1 MIGFT
6 LSKEQLAL
14 QVKAREF
21 ADKQMR
27 PYAAKIDSLPSPH
40 FDRRVVERF
49 AAAGFTQLVVPVE
62 YGGLGVGS
70 LTMAI
75 MCEELAAACA
85 GMSTILAGSMLA
97 INCLRAGGTPEQKA
111 RYLPLLADKKGRLG
125 ALAITETGA
134 GSDMGAISLLAKKT
148 KDGFVLSGSKYYIS
162 NAGIADLYIVLAT
175 TDPSKKY
182 AGLDLFIVPAGT
194 PGLSTGKIEDKLGLR
209 ASQTGELIFDD
220 VRVPATDL
228 VGRTGTGFLATM
240 QALDLSRPAAAVCSI
255 GIARAAYEAALGY
268 TKKRVQFG
276 RPLFSK
282 QAVAFSLA
290 DMAVSIDAAR
300 LLTWRAC
307 DLIDNGEG
315 FTREASMAKL
325 FASETAERVTSQAMH
340 LLGAAGY
347 SRDLPLEKYYRDAKA
362 QTVLEGASEIQRHI
376 IAGEL

>member
-6 LSKEQLAL
+6 LSEEQITL
-14 QVKAREF
+14 QNKARQF
-21 ADKQMR
+21 ADEHMR
-27 PYAAKIDSLPSPH
+27 PYAAKIDSLPSPN

-49 AAAGFTQLVVPVE
+49 AAAGLTQLVVPAE

-111 RYLPLLADKKGRLG
+111 RYLPLLADKKGRIG

-148 KDGFVLSGSKYYIS
+148 KDGFALSGSKYYIS

-182 AGLDLFIVPAGT
+182 SGLDLFIVPAGT
-194 PGLSTGKIEDKLGLR
+194 PGLSPGKIEDKLGLR
-209 ASQTGELIFDD
+209 ASQTGELIFDN
-220 VRVPATDL
+220 VRVPDSDL
-228 VGRTGTGFLATM
+228 VGRPGTGFLATM
-240 QALDLSRPAAAVCSI
+240 QALDLSRPAAAVCCI
-255 GIARAAYEAALGY
+255 GIARAAYEAALEY
-268 TKKRVQFG
+268 TRKRVQFG
-276 RPLFSK
+276 RPLFSQ
-282 QAVAFSLA
+282 QAVAFALA

-307 DLIDNGEG
+307 DLIDNSGQ

>member
-6 LSKEQLAL
+6 LSEEQIAL
-14 QVKAREF
+14 QARAREF
-21 ADKQMR
+21 ADKQMK
-27 PYAAKIDSLPSPH
+27 PYAAEIDRTPSPH

-49 AAAGFTQLVVPVE
+49 AAAGLTKLIVPVE
-62 YGGLGVGS
+62 YGGLGVSS

-97 INCLRAGGTPEQKA
+97 INCLRSGGTPGQKA
-111 RYLPLLADKKGRLG
+111 KYLPLLADKKGRMG

-134 GSDMGAISLLAKKT
+134 GSDLGSISLLARAT
-148 KDGFVLSGSKYYIS
+148 EGGYILSGSKYYIS

-175 TDPSKKY
+175 TDPTKKY
-182 AGLDLFIVPAGT
+182 TGLDLFIVPAGS

-220 VRVPATDL
+220 VGVPAEDL
-228 VGRTGTGFLATM
+228 VGRPGTGFLATM
-240 QALDLSRPAAAVCSI
+240 QALDLSRPAAAVCCI
-255 GIARAAYEAALGY
+255 GIARAAYEAALEY
-268 TKKRVQFG
+268 TRKRVQFG
-276 RPLFSK
+276 RPLFSQ
-282 QAVAFSLA
+282 QAVAFALA

-307 DLIDNGEG
+307 DLIDNGG
-315 FTREASMAKL
+315 QFTREASMAKL

>member
-1 MIGFT
+1 MTGFT
-6 LSKEQLAL
+6 LNEEQVAL
-14 QVKAREF
+14 QKKARAF
-21 ADKQMR
+21 ADTQMR
-27 PYAAKIDSLPSPH
+27 PYTSEIDRVPSPH
-40 FDRRVVERF
+40 FDWRVVERF
-49 AAAGFTQLVVPVE
+49 AASGFTQLVVPAE

-75 MCEELAAACA
+75 MCEELAVACA

-111 RYLPLLADKKGRLG
+111 RYLPLLADKKGTLG

-134 GSDMGAISLLAKKT
+134 GSDMGGIATTAKPAE
-148 KDGFVLSGSKYYIS
+148 GGYILSGSKYYIT
-162 NAGIADLYIVLAT
+162 NAGIAELYIVLAT
-175 TDPSKKY
+175 TEPAKKY

-209 ASQTGELIFDD
+209 ASQTGELIFDR
-220 VRVPATDL
+220 VRVPASAL
-228 VGRTGTGFLATM
+228 VGSPGTGFLATM
-240 QALDLSRPAAAVCSI
+240 QALDLSRPAAAVCCI
-255 GIARAAYEAALGY
+255 GIARAAYEAALDY

-276 RPLFSK
+276 RPLFSQ

-307 DLIDNGEG
+307 DLIDKGEG

-340 LLGAAGY
+340 LVGAAGY

-362 QTVLEGASEIQRHI
+362 MTVLEGVSEIQRHI

>member
-6 LSKEQLAL
+6 PSEEQFAL
-14 QVKAREF
+14 QNKAREF
-21 ADKQMR
+21 ADTQMR
-27 PYAAKIDSLPSPH
+27 PYAAEIDRMPSTH

-49 AAAGFTQLVVPVE
+49 AAAGLTQLVVPVE
-62 YGGLGVGS
+62 YGGLGLGS

-111 RYLPLLADKKGRLG
+111 KYLPLLADKMGRLG

-134 GSDMGAISLLAKKT
+134 GSDLGGISLLAKPAE
-148 KDGFVLSGSKYYIS
+148 GGYILSGSKYYIS

-182 AGLDLFIVPAGT
+182 AGLDLFIVPAGS
-194 PGLSTGKIEDKLGLR
+194 PGFSTGKIEDKLGLR
-209 ASQTGELIFDD
+209 ASQTGELLFDN
-220 VRVPATDL
+220 VRVPASDL
-228 VGRTGTGFLATM
+228 VGRPGTGFLATM
-240 QALDLSRPAAAVCSI
+240 QALDQSRPAAAVCSI
-255 GIARAAYEAALGY
+255 GISRAAYETALDY

-307 DLIDNGEG
+307 DLVDNGEG

-362 QTVLEGASEIQRHI
+362 MTVLEGASEIQQHI